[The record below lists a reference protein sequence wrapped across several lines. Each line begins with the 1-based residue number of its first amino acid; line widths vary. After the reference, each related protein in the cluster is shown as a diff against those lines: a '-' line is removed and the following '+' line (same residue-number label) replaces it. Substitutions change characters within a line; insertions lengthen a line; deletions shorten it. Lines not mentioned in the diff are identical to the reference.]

1 MVAPK
6 ILDHQCFRESSVATI
21 LYFWNTVTCF
31 LFQSHRYLYTKIA
44 TISRAH
50 PSYALLKNYCLSWH
64 EPCHL
69 YNSLCG
75 AVAIVTLWLNEA
87 THSRCRLKVFRDPK
101 KRQALQNRRIMRPGF
116 RPPIAFCRS
125 PSVASALWQKVTTE
139 RDSWQRQR
147 ERELGVEK
155 ALEMWNRLPT
165 KGCILHP
172 SGCQHRWT
180 HHCQYY
186 CVTCGL
192 TEANAVF
199 HRKSQKEVTVLAG
212 FTSHTLHHCDDVGE
226 KKRIQLFN
234 SSSNIL
240 KNKIT
245 IFVFGHSC
253 GFLLCRAQRPMET
266 SVTWVCAGPGSQLL
280 TLSLKQHGS

>member
-1 MVAPK
+1 MTWTM
-6 ILDHQCFRESSVATI
+6 SSLQQPV
-21 LYFWNTVTCF
+21 WCCRH
-31 LFQSHRYLYTKIA
+31 SD
-44 TISRAH
+44 
-50 PSYALLKNYCLSWH
+50 
-64 EPCHL
+64 
-69 YNSLCG
+69 
-75 AVAIVTLWLNEA
+75 IVTKWG
-87 THSRCRLKVFRDPK
+87 HSLQMPAESVPWPK

-116 RPPIAFCRS
+116 HPPIAFCRS

-180 HHCQYY
+180 HHRQYY

-212 FTSHTLHHCDDVGE
+212 FTSHTLHHCDDVG
-226 KKRIQLFN
+226 KKKKN
-234 SSSNIL
+234 SA
-240 KNKIT
+240 
-245 IFVFGHSC
+245 F
-253 GFLLCRAQRPMET
+253 
-266 SVTWVCAGPGSQLL
+266 
-280 TLSLKQHGS
+280 